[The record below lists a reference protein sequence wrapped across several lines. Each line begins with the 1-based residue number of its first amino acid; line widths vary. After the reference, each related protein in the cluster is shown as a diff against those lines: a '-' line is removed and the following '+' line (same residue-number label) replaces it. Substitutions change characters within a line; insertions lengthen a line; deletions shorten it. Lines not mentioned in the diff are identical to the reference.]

1 MLFRSSEIAGGDAL
15 ALKGDK
21 PDEATMLVCKQLGV
35 SAEDVQKYGMKE
47 E

>member
-1 MLFRSSEIAGGDAL
+1 MSEIAGGESL
-15 ALKGDK
+15 ALKGGK

>member
-1 MLFRSSEIAGGDAL
+1 MGEFLPESPL
-15 ALKGDK
+15 ALKSDA

-35 SAEDVQKYGMKE
+35 SKEDLEKYRKE